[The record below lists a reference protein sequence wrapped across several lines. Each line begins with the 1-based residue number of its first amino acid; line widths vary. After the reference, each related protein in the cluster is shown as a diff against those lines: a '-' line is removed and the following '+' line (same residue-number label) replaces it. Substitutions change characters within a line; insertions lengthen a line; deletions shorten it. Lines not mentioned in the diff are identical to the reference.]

1 MKKKLNPRL
10 NTSSSYPSTIMKFL
24 EIIFVKYM
32 YIDKTFYLTDVKLAY
47 TSTEKRSLLSIK
59 SFESSQLF
67 LNLVQNFE
75 KTVMTQKL
83 MRLDVSRN
91 VRFTL
96 KI

>member
-1 MKKKLNPRL
+1 
-10 NTSSSYPSTIMKFL
+10 MKFL

-83 MRLDVSRN
+83 MRLGVSHN
-91 VRFTL
+91 VPFTL
-96 KI
+96 NI